1 MQISERHV
9 GDVTIIDLNGKLVL
23 GESDE
28 LLRDKVNSLV
38 QQERKNLVI
47 NLAQVP
53 YMDSSGIGELVRCYT
68 TVTRRGGAMKLSG
81 LTKRISD
88 LLAITKLLTVFDSY
102 DTEQEAVASFRGIGV
117 QAG

>member
-9 GDVTIIDLNGKLVL
+9 GDVAIIDLSGRLVL
-23 GESDE
+23 GDSDD

-38 QQERKNLVI
+38 QQGEKNILV
-47 NLAQVP
+47 NLSQVS
-53 YMDSSGIGELVRCYT
+53 YMDSSGIGELVGCYT
-68 TVTRRGGAMKLSG
+68 TVTRRGGALKLVG

-102 DTEQEAVASFRGIGV
+102 ETEKEAVASFRPV
-117 QAG
+117 NV